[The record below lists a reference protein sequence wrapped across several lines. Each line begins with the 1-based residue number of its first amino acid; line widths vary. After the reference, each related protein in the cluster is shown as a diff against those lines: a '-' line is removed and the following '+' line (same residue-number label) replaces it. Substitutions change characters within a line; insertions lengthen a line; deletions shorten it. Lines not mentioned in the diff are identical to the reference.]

1 MSDENLPRTF
11 ISKDDKATFKCPKC
25 GKLQVKDVAQFKN
38 IDKATIKVKCKCP
51 CGHVYKIILERRR
64 EVRKPVSFVGTY
76 TALEKGMDVK
86 GRMTIVDL
94 SRSGLRFQ
102 TRMPQQ
108 FEVGEKV
115 QIEFNL
121 NDQQQTPIKRNV
133 IVRSQHGNSVGAS
146 FESADHYDKLG
157 TYLLYS
163 L

>member
-1 MSDENLPRTF
+1 MSDENLPRAF

-25 GKLQVKDVAQFKN
+25 QKIQIKDVSQFKN
-38 IDKATIKVKCKCP
+38 INKATIKVKCKCP
-51 CGHVYKIILERRR
+51 CGNVYKIILERRR
-64 EVRKPVSFVGTY
+64 EVRKPVSFVGIY
-76 TALEKGMDVK
+76 TSLEKGMDVQ

-108 FEVGEKV
+108 FEAGEKV

-121 NDQQQTPIKRNV
+121 DDQQQTPIKRNV
-133 IVRSQHGNSVGAS
+133 IIRSQHGNSVGAS
-146 FESADHYDKLG
+146 FESSDHYDKLG